1 MKEHPMWEAGC
12 SALSWST
19 QDGKHLFARN
29 MDFTGMAPGTSVTFA
44 PRGSAYELCSGQPSG
59 YRAQYAAV
67 GIGLMAGQPILYE
80 GVNEHGL
87 MGAQLYYRCFAHYP
101 DAARP
106 DTKPIQP
113 PMLVY
118 HLLAQC
124 QSVHEAAEMLEH
136 GLTLVS
142 VPMMGAVPTLH
153 WMFSD
158 RTGESMVVESDADG
172 LHIYRDAV
180 GVMTNSPSYAWH
192 RLNLLNYAGIR
203 DLDYGERTL
212 CGNHLEPCFSGSG
225 AQGLPGDWSSP
236 SRFVRLC
243 MLREY
248 GRKGKDEQSG
258 VARIFRLM
266 ESAAFP
272 LGMVR
277 VSDEREDDS
286 AFDTTLY
293 TSVACAES
301 GRFYWTTYENQNI
314 QYVDLKTLCERDTP
328 VQFDLKTEPDF
339 QLRCE

>member
-44 PRGSAYELCSGQPSG
+44 PCGSAYELCSGQPSG

-67 GIGLMAGQPILYE
+67 GIGLMPGQPILYE

-136 GLTLVS
+136 DLTLVS

-172 LHIYRDAV
+172 LHIYRDTV

-225 AQGLPGDWSSP
+225 AQGIPGDWSSP

-277 VSDEREDDS
+277 VSEEWEDDS

-293 TSVACAES
+293 TSVGCAES

-314 QYVDLKTLCERDTP
+314 QYVDLETLCERDTP

>member
-44 PRGSAYELCSGQPSG
+44 PCGSAYELCSGQPSG

-136 GLTLVS
+136 DLTLVS

-172 LHIYRDAV
+172 LYIYRE
-180 GVMTNSPSYAWH
+180 MC
-192 RLNLLNYAGIR
+192 IR
-203 DLDYGERTL
+203 DSQIVGRA
-212 CGNHLEPCFSGSG
+212 LE
-225 AQGLPGDWSSP
+225 
-236 SRFVRLC
+236 
-243 MLREY
+243 
-248 GRKGKDEQSG
+248 KG
-258 VARIFRLM
+258 
-266 ESAAFP
+266 
-272 LGMVR
+272 
-277 VSDEREDDS
+277 
-286 AFDTTLY
+286 
-293 TSVACAES
+293 
-301 GRFYWTTYENQNI
+301 
-314 QYVDLKTLCERDTP
+314 
-328 VQFDLKTEPDF
+328 
-339 QLRCE
+339 

>member
-101 DAARP
+101 DSARP

-124 QSVHEAAEMLEH
+124 QSLHEAAEMLEH
-136 GLTLVS
+136 DLTLVS
-142 VPMMGAVPTLH
+142 VP
-153 WMFSD
+153 
-158 RTGESMVVESDADG
+158 
-172 LHIYRDAV
+172 
-180 GVMTNSPSYAWH
+180 
-192 RLNLLNYAGIR
+192 
-203 DLDYGERTL
+203 
-212 CGNHLEPCFSGSG
+212 
-225 AQGLPGDWSSP
+225 
-236 SRFVRLC
+236 
-243 MLREY
+243 
-248 GRKGKDEQSG
+248 
-258 VARIFRLM
+258 
-266 ESAAFP
+266 
-272 LGMVR
+272 
-277 VSDEREDDS
+277 
-286 AFDTTLY
+286 
-293 TSVACAES
+293 
-301 GRFYWTTYENQNI
+301 
-314 QYVDLKTLCERDTP
+314 
-328 VQFDLKTEPDF
+328 
-339 QLRCE
+339 